1 MTTEAADPIALCRE
15 RLPGLFADALE
26 RLRGRA
32 TRGGPEVARVLD
44 DRLAGRAA
52 CRLRLEGAGDIFLL
66 AERGALRIETSAGEL
81 PIVYALRAPGEVV
94 RHGFAWL
101 DAGEVDATR
110 LGDLLLR
117 MASRE
122 AATLFARYP
131 CAFEAKVAA
140 VPTVGDLALA
150 LSLGSGE
157 LPATP
162 QFVLSVAYADLEDA
176 RARRET
182 ARDLLLSG
190 KARIE
195 GDTARAM
202 MLAMTVAQL
211 T

>member
-1 MTTEAADPIALCRE
+1 MTEVADPIALCSV

-32 TRGGPEVARVLD
+32 AGGGREVVRALD
-44 DRLAGRAA
+44 DRVAGSAA
-52 CRLRLEGAGDIFLL
+52 CRLQFEGARDIFLL
-66 AERGALRIETSAGEL
+66 AERGELRIDTHAGGL
-81 PIVYALRAPGEVV
+81 PVIYALGAPADLA

-122 AATLFARYP
+122 AATLFGRYP
-131 CAFEAKVAA
+131 CAFVAKVAA
-140 VPTVGDLALA
+140 VPSVGDLALA
-150 LSLGSGE
+150 LALGTGD
-157 LPATP
+157 LPPTP
-162 QFVLSVAYADLEDA
+162 QFVLSVSYADLEDA

-190 KARIE
+190 KARID

-202 MLAMTVAQL
+202 MLAMTFAQL